1 MENVN
6 SGMENKEQT
15 EVQLNE
21 QEQKQEQKQ
30 KHENPDALGKGVLK
44 LKTPIRAN
52 NKDVTE
58 LQYDF
63 LKLTGW
69 DIAMAMDADRTAR
82 NAFALSAKQAMAL
95 FAMAAAR
102 ETADVDVEDIKRRI
116 GVEDAI
122 LAIQTASLFYVAASS
137 SGLKRISK

>member
-6 SGMENKEQT
+6 SGMENTEQT

-21 QEQKQEQKQ
+21 QEQKQEPKLDDM
-30 KHENPDALGKGVLK
+30 KSETLGKGVLK

-52 NKDVTE
+52 DKDVTE

-69 DIAMAMDADRTAR
+69 DIVMGMDADRTAR
-82 NAFALSAKQAMAL
+82 NAFMVSSKQALTL

-102 ETADVDVEDIKRRI
+102 ETAGVDVEDIKRRI

-122 LAIQTASLFYVAASS
+122 LAIQTASLFYAAASS